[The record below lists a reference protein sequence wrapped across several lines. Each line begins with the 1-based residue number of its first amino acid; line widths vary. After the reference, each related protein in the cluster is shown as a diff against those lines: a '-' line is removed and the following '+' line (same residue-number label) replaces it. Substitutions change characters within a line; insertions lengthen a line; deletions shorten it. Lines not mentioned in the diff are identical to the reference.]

1 MSDGS
6 AMVGRIHPVIL
17 SGGSGSRLWPLSR
30 TLYPKQFLPLH
41 TNRSMLVDT
50 ALRVRGPHFADA
62 LIICNSE
69 HRFIVAEQA
78 REAGLSLDRV
88 VLEPV
93 GRNTAPAAAVAAL
106 MLVDGDAGALMMVL
120 PSDHVI
126 GDETAFHGAI
136 ATAARAAA
144 EGGALVTFGIA
155 PTVPEVGYGYVRRGD
170 PWPGVEGCFRVDRF
184 VEKPDRATAE
194 GYLADGGYAWNSGI
208 FLFKAAR
215 YLEELNRFRPE
226 IVPACR
232 TALSSGG
239 RDLEFE
245 RLDERAFRACESDSI
260 DYAVMER
267 TDSAAVVPVDMGWSD
282 VGSWSALWEIG
293 HRDDRGNVAAGDV
306 MLEAVRNSYIRSEG
320 PLVAAIG
327 IEDAVIVV
335 TPDAV
340 LVTSRDRSQDVKTIV
355 EGLKDAAR
363 TEHQTHP
370 TIYRPWGHWQTV
382 DSGPG
387 FRVNHIMIKPGA
399 RMSLQS
405 HRKRA
410 EHWVIVGGIARVTR
424 DDQVLTM
431 AENQSIYIPV
441 GTRHRL
447 ENPGSEP
454 LRVIE
459 VQSGAHIDPDD
470 IVRHE
475 EVY

>member
-1 MSDGS
+1 MSNGS
-6 AMVGRIHPVIL
+6 AILRRIHPVIL
-17 SGGSGSRLWPLSR
+17 SGGSGTRLWPLSR
-30 TLYPKQFLPLH
+30 THYPKQFLPLH

-50 ALRVRGPHFADA
+50 ADRVRGPRFADA
-62 LIICNSE
+62 LIVCNSD
-69 HRFIVAEQA
+69 HRFMVAEQA
-78 REAGLSLDRV
+78 REANLSFDRI
-88 VLEPV
+88 VLEPA

-106 MLVDGDAGALMMVL
+106 MLVDGDPDALMMVL

-126 GDETAFHGAI
+126 EDVAAFHAAIETAV
-136 ATAARAAA
+136 RAAS
-144 EGGALVTFGIA
+144 EGGALVAFGIA
-155 PTVPEVGYGYVRRGD
+155 PNVPETGYGYVRRGNS
-170 PWPGVEGCFRVDRF
+170 WPGVEGCFRVDQF
-184 VEKPDRATAE
+184 VEKPDLATAE

-208 FLFKAAR
+208 FLFEAAR
-215 YLEELNRFRPE
+215 YLEELRRFRPE
-226 IVPACR
+226 IVTACGA
-232 TALSSGG
+232 ALSSGG

-245 RLDERAFRACESDSI
+245 RLDERAFQACASDSI

-293 HRDDRGNVAAGDV
+293 HRDDQGNFTAGDV
-306 MLEAVRNSYIRSEG
+306 MLEDVRNSYIRSEG

-327 IEDAVIVV
+327 VEDSVVVV

-340 LVTSRDRSQDVKTIV
+340 MVSSRDRAQDVKTVV
-355 EGLKDAAR
+355 EGLKAAGR
-363 TEHQTHP
+363 TEHLSHP
-370 TIYRPWGHWQTV
+370 TVYRPWGHWQTV
-382 DSGPG
+382 DSGPD

-405 HRKRA
+405 HSKRA
-410 EHWVIVGGIARVTR
+410 EHWVIVGGTARVTR
-424 DDQVLTM
+424 DDQVLTLT
-431 AENQSIYIPV
+431 ESQSIYIPA

-459 VQSGAHIDPDD
+459 VQSGTHIDPDD